1 MMMSTTKLLTSI
13 AIIFCF
19 AFYSDSVLAQT
30 TVVKSPLKSPSTYR
44 VIAPE
49 SVKHHANHS
58 ATQPAI
64 VQQRSPAPY
73 SYGWFGATNTGQWSR
88 QFGYSRSYI
97 QWNRK

>member
-1 MMMSTTKLLTSI
+1 MMNKTKLLI
-13 AIIFCF
+13 RFAIVACLACF
-19 AFYSDSVLAQT
+19 SRPTLAQT

-49 SVKHHANHS
+49 SVKHHSSHS
-58 ATQPAI
+58 ATLPA
-64 VQQRSPAPY
+64 VLQQRSPAPY